1 MTAHPH
7 PCAADA
13 GELPDARPLMPTPEQ
28 QEEERELRAAVLD
41 GSAVAWRT
49 LFDRH
54 FGPLYGFVLGRVG
67 RDRAWAEDVT
77 QETWLLAARD
87 LRRFQPEQG
96 SFAAW
101 LRGIAEN
108 QLRNDRRR
116 AARRRTGELSG
127 DEPDEAVA
135 ASAAHDLREG
145 ISVTFAALPARY
157 QEVLRAKYEERLPT
171 AEIAAR
177 LGASDKSVES
187 LLARARAAFREFYR
201 QLCGEVDDEGG
212 GR

>member
-1 MTAHPH
+1 M
-7 PCAADA
+7 
-13 GELPDARPLMPTPEQ
+13 LTPEQ
-28 QEEERELRAAVLD
+28 QDEERELRAAVLD

-49 LFDRH
+49 LFERQ
-54 FGPLYGFVLGRVG
+54 FGPLFAFVLARVG

-77 QETWLLAARD
+77 QQTWLCAARD
-87 LRRFQPEQG
+87 LRRFRPEQA
-96 SFAAW
+96 SFGTW

-116 AARRRTGELSG
+116 AARRRTDGLAD
-127 DEPDEAVA
+127 DEVA
-135 ASAAHDLREG
+135 DGASATAAHDLREG

-157 QEVLRAKYEERLPT
+157 QEVLRAKYEEQLPT

-177 LGASDKSVES
+177 WGASDKSVES
-187 LLARARAAFREFYR
+187 LLGRARAAFREMYR
-201 QLCGEVDDEGG
+201 QFCGELEEGRG